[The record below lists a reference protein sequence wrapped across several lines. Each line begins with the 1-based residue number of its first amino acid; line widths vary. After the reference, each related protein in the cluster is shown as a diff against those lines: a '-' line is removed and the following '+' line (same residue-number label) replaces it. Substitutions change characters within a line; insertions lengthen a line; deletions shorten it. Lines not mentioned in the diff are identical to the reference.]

1 MRSFIFAAVLLN
13 VLTLTLGADE
23 AKKYVDYEQFGAKG
37 NGKSDDTAALVAA
50 HAYANK
56 HNLPVRVKNS
66 GRYYIGGKKSPII
79 IMTDTDF
86 GKAQFT
92 IDDRN
97 VQNRSTP
104 VFMVRSKLRNLK
116 KLPGVTELAANQ
128 KQLPCQLPA
137 RSLVLVK
144 DSSVM
149 RYIRWG
155 VNANNGLP
163 QTDVFIVNKDGSIDK
178 STPVLW
184 DFKQFDRVRVMPIDA
199 RTLTIRGGI
208 FTTLTNHEAGQHK
221 YFNRGINIL
230 RSNVLVE
237 GLVHRVIEP
246 DADESFP
253 YSGFITIKECADVT
267 VKNCVLTGRK
277 RYYMKNPKKLAK
289 STGTYDISVTAAVN
303 VKFIN
308 CSQTNDITDPAYWGI
323 MGSNYCKNLL
333 LDNCRF
339 SRFDAHM
346 GVCNAVLRNSTL
358 GHQGVNA
365 IGFGTLLMENCIVKS
380 RYLIN
385 MRIDYGS
392 TWRGKFIIRN
402 CTFEPPERARRNS
415 VALIGGRNDGSH
427 DFGYTCYMPEVIDI
441 DGLLVKDRQYGK
453 LGKKYRGP
461 FLLADF
467 NNKYRSGSYREKYPY
482 IKPRSILVRNFRSE
496 SGKPCLL
503 SRNKY
508 MFKNVKLIRKP

>member
-1 MRSFIFAAVLLN
+1 M
-13 VLTLTLGADE
+13 
-23 AKKYVDYEQFGAKG
+23 
-37 NGKSDDTAALVAA
+37 
-50 HAYANK
+50 
-56 HNLPVRVKNS
+56 
-66 GRYYIGGKKSPII
+66 
-79 IMTDTDF
+79 
-86 GKAQFT
+86 
-92 IDDRN
+92 
-97 VQNRSTP
+97 
-104 VFMVRSKLRNLK
+104 
-116 KLPGVTELAANQ
+116 
-128 KQLPCQLPA
+128 
-137 RSLVLVK
+137 
-144 DSSVM
+144 
-149 RYIRWG
+149 
-155 VNANNGLP
+155 
-163 QTDVFIVNKDGSIDK
+163 
-178 STPVLW
+178 
-184 DFKQFDRVRVMPIDA
+184 
-199 RTLTIRGGI
+199 
-208 FTTLTNHEAGQHK
+208 
-221 YFNRGINIL
+221 
-230 RSNVLVE
+230 
-237 GLVHRVIEP
+237 
-246 DADESFP
+246 
-253 YSGFITIKECADVT
+253 
-267 VKNCVLTGRK
+267 LTGRK

-453 LGKKYRGP
+453 TGKKYRGP

-482 IKPRSILVRNFRSE
+482 IKPRSVLVRNFRSE

-503 SRNKY
+503 SGNKY
-508 MFKNVKLIRKP
+508 MFKGVKLIRKP